1 MLGKNSSL
9 DFSELKK
16 TQATV
21 IPNCIDVVNKLTG
34 REEDFNFQGNRENN

>member
-9 DFSELKK
+9 DFRELKK

-34 REEDFNFQGNRENN
+34 REDFNFQGNRENN